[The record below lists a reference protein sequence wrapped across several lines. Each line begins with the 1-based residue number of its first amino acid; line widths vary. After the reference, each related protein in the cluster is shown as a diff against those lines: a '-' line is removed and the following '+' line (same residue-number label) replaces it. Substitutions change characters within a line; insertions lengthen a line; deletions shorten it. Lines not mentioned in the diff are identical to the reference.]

1 MLRATCRAHD
11 PREPEALS
19 RARIDFAL
27 RAKRRAAILA
37 VDPQSVLEWLPADG
51 ALDACTSSVSPAKT
65 KILSGAVAL
74 LAGAL
79 TYSVILVAVV
89 KRWSKER
96 VLPSVTR

>member
-1 MLRATCRAHD
+1 
-11 PREPEALS
+11 
-19 RARIDFAL
+19 
-27 RAKRRAAILA
+27 
-37 VDPQSVLEWLPADG
+37 LEWLPADG